1 MVEQRNAL
9 LDLCVSVSFHGHIEC
24 YNGVILVIRS
34 GVVLFFTVFCSINA
48 MLMVLDMYD
57 ELIE

>member
-1 MVEQRNAL
+1 M
-9 LDLCVSVSFHGHIEC
+9 LDLICVCVSFHGHIEC

-34 GVVLFFTVFCSINA
+34 GVVLFFTVFCSIT

-57 ELIE
+57 EMIE